1 MSKWIPFVLLH
12 FISQA
17 RVILQHHRSDATLF
31 TPITAASAGHL
42 SGGTLPTG
50 HSAAAG
56 RLNPSL
62 ADIEADGACY
72 IHLSLPP
79 HRVHLPQ
86 LQKDDTSLFLLH
98 FTITVKELDS
108 LSKVLVVDELIRRQT
123 LARPAALSPADSS
136 VGEFLHRTVPTG
148 WVHLPQRQ
156 KDDTSLFLLHFTI
169 AVKELDSLSKV
180 LVFFV

>member
-1 MSKWIPFVLLH
+1 MYRRFS
-12 FISQA
+12 
-17 RVILQHHRSDATLF
+17 
-31 TPITAASAGHL
+31 
-42 SGGTLPTG
+42 
-50 HSAAAG
+50 
-56 RLNPSL
+56 
-62 ADIEADGACY
+62 
-72 IHLSLPP
+72 

-86 LQKDDTSLFLLH
+86 LQQDDTSLFH
-98 FTITVKELDS
+98 FNIAVKELNS

-136 VGEFLHRTVPTG
+136 CGEFLHRTVPTG